1 MEELKPC
8 PFCGGSDLFIHDTPS
23 SDKSIMWYII
33 SHGASLEC
41 SIAMINSSKEDLI
54 KNWNRRVNVDT
65 DLLDS
70 IASKNRENE
79 EFIRNGMSGS

>member
-8 PFCGGSDLFIHDTPS
+8 PFCGSKQLLIFDAPSRDGSIV
-23 SDKSIMWYII
+23 WYEIL
-33 SHGASLEC
+33 HTASTRC
-41 SIAMINSSKEDLI
+41 GVSMMDRNKEELI